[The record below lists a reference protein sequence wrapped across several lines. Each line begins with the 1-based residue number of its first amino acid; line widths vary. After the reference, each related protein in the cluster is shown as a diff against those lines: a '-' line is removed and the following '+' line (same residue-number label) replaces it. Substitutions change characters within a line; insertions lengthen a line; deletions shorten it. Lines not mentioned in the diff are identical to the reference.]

1 MADVRRRWQRCLL
14 LIFLAAPLGASAQS
28 NDAIRTRAQREKQPL
43 LDTLKALVEIESG
56 SSDIEGLT
64 RIGMLI
70 ADRLRR
76 LGGSVDLV
84 PPATDRPRIT
94 SLPQQFADTVVARF
108 HGRGSARILLLAHMD
123 TVYERGMLAQQ
134 PFRVD
139 GDRVYGLGIADDK
152 HGIAL
157 ILHALAMLKDLGADG
172 YGAITVVVSPDEE
185 IGSLAERDLLTRVG
199 AEHDVVLS
207 FEGPGQDESIRL
219 ATSGI
224 QLAVLTVTG
233 RASHA
238 GNAPDQGRNAL
249 YELANQLLQ
258 LRDLSEPAR
267 AVKLNWTLANAGSVY
282 NTIPASATAIGDM
295 RADDP
300 KDFKAVE
307 AAIRERI
314 KNRLIPDTT
323 VDVRFET
330 VFPPMPFSPASLP
343 LAEHVQRLYAEAGGT
358 AKINRVSI
366 GAGTDAAFAAL
377 ETKAPVIEGM
387 GLRNF
392 GAHTNNAEYV
402 NISSIEPRLHLLTR
416 LIMDIAAGKAG
427 VPAPAR

>member
-1 MADVRRRWQRCLL
+1 M
-14 LIFLAAPLGASAQS
+14 
-28 NDAIRTRAQREKQPL
+28 
-43 LDTLKALVEIESG
+43 LKAL
-56 SSDIEGLT
+56 
-64 RIGMLI
+64 
-70 ADRLRR
+70 
-76 LGGSVDLV
+76 SVD
-84 PPATDRPRIT
+84 
-94 SLPQQFADTVVARF
+94 
-108 HGRGSARILLLAHMD
+108 
-123 TVYERGMLAQQ
+123 
-134 PFRVD
+134 
-139 GDRVYGLGIADDK
+139 
-152 HGIAL
+152 
-157 ILHALAMLKDLGADG
+157 G
-172 YGAITVVVSPDEE
+172 YDVITVVRSPDEE
-185 IGSLAERDLLTRVG
+185 VGSLAERDLLTKLG
-199 AEHDVVLS
+199 AGHGVVLS

-249 YELANQLLQ
+249 YELSHQLLQ

-267 AVKLNWTLANAGSVY
+267 AVKVNWTLANAGSVY
-282 NTIPASATAIGDM
+282 NAIPAPAMAIGDM

-300 KDFKAVE
+300 NDFKAVE

-314 KNRLIPDTT
+314 KNCLISDTT

-330 VFPPMPFSPASLP
+330 VFPPMPFAPASLP

-387 GLRNF
+387 GLRSF

-402 NISSIEPRLHLLTR
+402 NTSSIEPRLYLLTR
-416 LIMDIAAGKAG
+416 LIMDIAAGRAG
-427 VPAPAR
+427 VPAPAVR